1 VGHGDR
7 SRVPRYRVR
16 KMAEHKIEEIIT
28 NYETELRYV
37 AFRYV
42 RNWAVVDDIMQEV
55 FLKIFLKL
63 NSFREQSK
71 IKSWLYK
78 ITRNQCIDY
87 LRSKVVKATVLVDE
101 MEDLRYSANE
111 TVENEILERFD
122 RERLYQ
128 QIESLPNDYKQP
140 LFLYYFGDYSYKEI
154 SHLLCKDI
162 SFVKNKLF
170 RGKRM
175 LKQIYDSWDNEP
187 VPLSRQSWVKS

>member
-1 VGHGDR
+1 MGHGD
-7 SRVPRYRVR
+7 SPVSHNKVR
-16 KMAEHKIEEIIT
+16 KMAEQKIEEIIT
-28 NYETELRYV
+28 NYGTELRYV

-55 FLKIFLKL
+55 FLKIFLKM

-71 IKSWLYK
+71 LKSWLYK

-101 MEDLRYSANE
+101 MEDLRYSTNE
-111 TVENEILERFD
+111 MVENEILERFD

-128 QIESLPNDYKQP
+128 QIEALPKDYQQT
-140 LFLYYFGDYSYKEI
+140 LSLYYFSDYSYKEI
-154 SHLLCKDI
+154 SDLLCVDI

-175 LKQIYDSWDNEP
+175 LKQIYESWDNEP
-187 VPLSRQSWVKS
+187 IPSSRQSWETT